1 MKLLI
6 HIIIAIFLSLSVAQ
20 SSVVNELERLTNLY
34 QQGKINE
41 EQFERAKDIILK
53 IEKKNKKKIK
63 EAKEKKLENSVDN
76 KNNIIIR
83 QFAKQAT
90 TSDKFEKMEMIVGD
104 FRIFTHRPG
113 GMKIKQISDGKQLA
127 VYGDSMRVKYYNN
140 SEKFFETKMVN
151 ENRML
156 IKINDIPIFLTDKRY
171 VPKHRATFYQVL
183 ALGTEPFHYYIKLPN
198 KAPIALN
205 YKRFEKKIAKAVN
218 EAKVR
223 LASTHNVTI
232 EQINLLMKK
241 REAKAIA
248 EIEKIVGQ
256 KREEVLQAAIDTS
269 VDQFLEQQLEEAIG
283 ATLANEFVSAIESQ
297 TGAAIDAAIENEIA
311 AAIDE
316 AVAIAISEGIS
327 KAAIEAGIAAY
338 LNALAAGASEADA
351 LAAGEAACGC

>member
-53 IEKKNKKKIK
+53 IEKKTKKNKRGKR
-63 EAKEKKLENSVDN
+63 EKLENSVDN

-140 SEKFFETKMVN
+140 
-151 ENRML
+151 
-156 IKINDIPIFLTDKRY
+156 
-171 VPKHRATFYQVL
+171 
-183 ALGTEPFHYYIKLPN
+183 
-198 KAPIALN
+198 
-205 YKRFEKKIAKAVN
+205 
-218 EAKVR
+218 
-223 LASTHNVTI
+223 
-232 EQINLLMKK
+232 
-241 REAKAIA
+241 
-248 EIEKIVGQ
+248 
-256 KREEVLQAAIDTS
+256 
-269 VDQFLEQQLEEAIG
+269 
-283 ATLANEFVSAIESQ
+283 
-297 TGAAIDAAIENEIA
+297 
-311 AAIDE
+311 
-316 AVAIAISEGIS
+316 
-327 KAAIEAGIAAY
+327 
-338 LNALAAGASEADA
+338 
-351 LAAGEAACGC
+351 